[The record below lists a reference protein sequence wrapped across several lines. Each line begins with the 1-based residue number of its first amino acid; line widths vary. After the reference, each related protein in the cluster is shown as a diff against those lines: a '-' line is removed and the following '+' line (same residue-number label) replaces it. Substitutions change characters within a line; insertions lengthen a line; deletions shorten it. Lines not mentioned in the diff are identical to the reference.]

1 MAVRAWIGN
10 TYILSRDPFQFHIHG
25 AFQASQISGV
35 GLHNLW
41 KSEMCL
47 HIHLGRVWIMASNG
61 FNTLIALR
69 MGLSDPSQWSLID
82 RQTSYEVSVIFYVS
96 FCRVKLGIVNKLYVE
111 AVTLYL
117 R

>member
-47 HIHLGRVWIMASNG
+47 HIHVGRVWIMASNG
-61 FNTLIALR
+61 FNALIALR
-69 MGLSDPSQWSLID
+69 MGLCVVRSVSMVSDRSSDEL
-82 RQTSYEVSVIFYVS
+82 
-96 FCRVKLGIVNKLYVE
+96 
-111 AVTLYL
+111 
-117 R
+117 